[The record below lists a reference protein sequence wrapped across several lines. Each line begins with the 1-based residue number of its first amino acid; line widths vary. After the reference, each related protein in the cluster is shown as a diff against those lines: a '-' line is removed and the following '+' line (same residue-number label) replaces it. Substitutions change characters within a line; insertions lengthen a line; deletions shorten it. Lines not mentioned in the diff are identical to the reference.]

1 MLKFIV
7 VSGRSG
13 SGKSTALGV
22 LEDAG
27 FNCIDNLPALLI
39 KPIVEETLYT
49 ENPDQTGLAIC
60 IDARNKSLNK
70 FTELYEEIDRNK
82 IDCELVFFDAV
93 DEILLKRFSEAQRP
107 HPLTRKDRDLQ
118 EAINLESKFLNKISE
133 KADLRIDTSALT
145 ERELR
150 NLIIE
155 RVVKRKAKT
164 LNLAFSSFGYK
175 YGVPKDADYVFD
187 MRCLPNPFWS
197 KHLKNL
203 TGLDEEV
210 KTFLDQ
216 QVLVGEMVT
225 DLIFYLGKWIS
236 RFQDYNKLY
245 MTVAVGCTGG
255 QHRSVYVVEKL
266 ARYFEEKPM
275 NVIVRHREL

>member
-1 MLKFIV
+1 MLRFIV

-39 KPIVEETLYT
+39 KPIIEETLYT
-49 ENPDQTGLAIC
+49 ENPDQTNLAIC

-82 IDCELVFFDAV
+82 IDCELVFFDAL

-118 EAINLESKFLNKISE
+118 EAINLESKFLDEVSE

-150 NLIIE
+150 NLIID

-216 QVLVGEMVT
+216 QFLVGEMVT

-236 RFQDYNKLY
+236 RFEDYNKLY

>member
-27 FNCIDNLPALLI
+27 FNCIDNLPALLM

-82 IDCELVFFDAV
+82 IDCELVFFDAL

-118 EAINLESKFLNKISE
+118 EAINLESKFLDKVSE

-255 QHRSVYVVEKL
+255 QHRSVYVAEKL

>member
-82 IDCELVFFDAV
+82 IDCELVFFDAL

-118 EAINLESKFLNKISE
+118 EAINLESKFLDKVSE

-255 QHRSVYVVEKL
+255 QHRSVYVAEKL

>member
-82 IDCELVFFDAV
+82 IDCELVFFDAL

-107 HPLTRKDRDLQ
+107 HPLTRKGRDLQ
-118 EAINLESKFLNKISE
+118 EAINLESKFLDKVSE
-133 KADLRIDTSALT
+133 KADLRIDTSDLT

-236 RFQDYNKLY
+236 RFEDYNKLY

-266 ARYFEEKPM
+266 AEYFTEKSM
-275 NVIVRHREL
+275 DVIVRHREL

>member
-1 MLKFIV
+1 MVRFIV

-39 KPIVEETLYT
+39 KPIIEETLYT
-49 ENPDQTGLAIC
+49 ENPDQTNLAIC

-82 IDCELVFFDAV
+82 IDCELVFFDAL

-118 EAINLESKFLNKISE
+118 EAINLESKFLDEVSE

-155 RVVKRKAKT
+155 RVVKRKT
-164 LNLAFSSFGYK
+164 
-175 YGVPKDADYVFD
+175 
-187 MRCLPNPFWS
+187 
-197 KHLKNL
+197 
-203 TGLDEEV
+203 
-210 KTFLDQ
+210 KTF
-216 QVLVGEMVT
+216 
-225 DLIFYLGKWIS
+225 YKS
-236 RFQDYNKLY
+236 
-245 MTVAVGCTGG
+245 AV
-255 QHRSVYVVEKL
+255 
-266 ARYFEEKPM
+266 
-275 NVIVRHREL
+275 

>member
-39 KPIVEETLYT
+39 KPIVEETLFT

-118 EAINLESKFLNKISE
+118 EAINLESKFLDKVSE

-236 RFQDYNKLY
+236 RFQDHNKLY

>member
-27 FNCIDNLPALLI
+27 FNCIDNLPALLM

-82 IDCELVFFDAV
+82 IDCELVFFDAL

-118 EAINLESKFLNKISE
+118 EAINLESKFLDKVSE

-197 KHLKNL
+197 KTLKNL

-210 KTFLDQ
+210 KSFLSEQD
-216 QVLVGEMVT
+216 LVKEMMQ
-225 DLIFYLGKWIS
+225 DLTFYLGKWIN
-236 RFQDYNKLY
+236 RFENHNKLY
-245 MTVAVGCTGG
+245 MTVAIGCTGG

-266 ARYFEEKPM
+266 AEYFTEKSM
-275 NVIVRHREL
+275 DVIVRHREL

>member
-49 ENPDQTGLAIC
+49 ENSDQTGLAIC

-118 EAINLESKFLNKISE
+118 EAINLESKFLDKVSE